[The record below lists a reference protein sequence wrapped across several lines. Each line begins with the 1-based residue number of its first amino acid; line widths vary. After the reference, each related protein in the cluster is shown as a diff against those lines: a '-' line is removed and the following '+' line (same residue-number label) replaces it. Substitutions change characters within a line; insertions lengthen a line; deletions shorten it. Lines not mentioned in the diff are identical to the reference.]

1 MLSVQLMLESSRRQ
15 HGGWACRRLL
25 DDATLQAAYC
35 LDAPD
40 EVQDGMEWW
49 QDPEFGDVRGPVP
62 RMVTVREPANVRAEP
77 PPMPTAGTTSE
88 RMIPNC
94 LRWCAGRTASCTALS
109 TASRRTR

>member
-15 HGGWACRRLL
+15 QGQWACRCLL

-49 QDPEFGDVRGPVP
+49 QDPAFEDVRGPVP
-62 RMVTVREPANVRAEP
+62 RTVAVREPANR
-77 PPMPTAGTTSE
+77 
-88 RMIPNC
+88 
-94 LRWCAGRTASCTALS
+94 
-109 TASRRTR
+109 